1 MLTQVQA
8 ICALSK
14 LGYVCTDYND
24 DFATFE
30 KDGTS
35 IEIEEEV
42 MTFSA
47 PIATPGILPSSGK
60 SPIVVSTYELK
71 DCEIINGSD
80 TLALPSAIFCKIQN
94 S

>member
-24 DFATFE
+24 DFVTFE
-30 KDGTS
+30 KDGTT
-35 IEIEEEV
+35 IKIEEEV
-42 MTFSA
+42 MTISA
-47 PIATPGILPSSGK
+47 PIATPGILPSNGK
-60 SPIVVSTYELK
+60 SLIIVSTYELK
-71 DCEIINGSD
+71 DCGIINGSD
-80 TLALPSAIFCKIQN
+80 MLALPSAIYCKIQN

>member
-1 MLTQVQA
+1 MLTQFQA
-8 ICALSK
+8 ACALSK

-42 MTFSA
+42 MTIST
-47 PIATPGILPSSGK
+47 PIATPGMLPSGGK
-60 SPIVVSTYELK
+60 TPIVVSTYELK
-71 DCEIINGSD
+71 DCGIINGSN
-80 TLALPSAIFCKIQN
+80 TIALPASIYCKIQN

>member
-14 LGYVCTDYND
+14 LGYTCTDYND
-24 DFATFE
+24 DFVTFE

-35 IEIEEEV
+35 IEIEEKV
-42 MTFSA
+42 MTISA

-60 SPIVVSTYELK
+60 SAIIVSTYELK
-71 DCEIINGSD
+71 ACEIINGSD
-80 TLALPSAIFCKIQN
+80 TLALPSAIHCKIQN

>member
-14 LGYVCTDYND
+14 LGYTCTAYND
-24 DFATFE
+24 DFVTFE
-30 KDGTS
+30 KEGTS

-42 MTFSA
+42 MTISA
-47 PIATPGILPSSGK
+47 PIATPGILPSNGK
-60 SPIVVSTYELK
+60 ATIVVSTYELK
-71 DCEIINGSD
+71 DCGIINGSD
-80 TLALPSAIFCKIQN
+80 TLALPSAIYCKIQN

>member
-35 IEIEEEV
+35 IEIEKEV
-42 MTFSA
+42 MTICA

-60 SPIVVSTYELK
+60 SLIVASSYDLK
-71 DCEIINGSD
+71 DCKIIDD
-80 TLALPSAIFCKIQN
+80 TLALPSAIFNRIKN

>member
-1 MLTQVQA
+1 MLTQIQA

-24 DFATFE
+24 DFVTFE

-42 MTFSA
+42 MTISA
-47 PIATPGILPSSGK
+47 PIATPGILPSKGK
-60 SPIVVSTYELK
+60 PLIVVSTYELK
-71 DCEIINGSD
+71 DCGIINGSN
-80 TLALPSAIFCKIQN
+80 TLALPSAIYCKIQN

>member
-42 MTFSA
+42 MTISA
-47 PIATPGILPSSGK
+47 PFATPGILPS
-60 SPIVVSTYELK
+60 PIIVSTYELK
-71 DCEIINGSD
+71 DCGIINGSD
-80 TLALPSAIFCKIQN
+80 MLALPSAIYCKIQN

>member
-24 DFATFE
+24 DFVTFE

-42 MTFSA
+42 MTISA
-47 PIATPGILPSSGK
+47 PIATPGILPSNGK
-60 SPIVVSTYELK
+60 STIIVSTYELK
-71 DCEIINGSD
+71 DCGIINGSD
-80 TLALPSAIFCKIQN
+80 TLALPSAIYCKIQN